1 MEDGSRAASRPRIRW
16 HHAIAALLAAVLVL
30 VGVEVPAAAST
41 TIGGVRLSIDY
52 GGQTYDDT
60 SAVVPGTNYTA
71 RVQYSVPELTPGG
84 SVTVGVPDGV
94 TITELTLV
102 VPSGNTIVESLA
114 LNGAGDLVITF
125 KDPLD
130 KSINQGVIAF
140 QFALSRRR
148 AAPATATSRGRS
160 RVSRLPAAADLHR
173 ARASGPARRP
183 ACGVAGRG
191 GHGRR
196 ERRLVRRRAAER
208 RNDRRPG
215 ALPHGDHRR
224 LDRRRPEPRA
234 RARLRQDLEPERAD
248 AHRARRPGGARRAP
262 RRHLHAEGR
271 PAGVRGLRRSAATP
285 RRPTRSRRRHGSPAS
300 TG

>member
-16 HHAIAALLAAVLVL
+16 HHAIAALLTAVLVL

-41 TIGGVRLSIDY
+41 ATGGVRLSIDY

-60 SAVVPGTNYTA
+60 SVVVPGTNYTA

-94 TITELTLV
+94 TITESTLV

-140 QFALSRRR
+140 QFAFEPPQSGTGYRDVTWEV
-148 AAPATATSRGRS
+148 AGEPATARIS
-160 RVSRLPAAADLHR
+160 A
-173 ARASGPARRP
+173 PAR
-183 ACGVAGRG
+183 
-191 GHGRR
+191 
-196 ERRLVRRRAAER
+196 
-208 RNDRRPG
+208 
-215 ALPHGDHRR
+215 
-224 LDRRRPEPRA
+224 
-234 RARLRQDLEPERAD
+234 
-248 AHRARRPGGARRAP
+248 
-262 RRHLHAEGR
+262 
-271 PAGVRGLRRSAATP
+271 
-285 RRPTRSRRRHGSPAS
+285 
-300 TG
+300 